1 MQWVL
6 SGKVRPGGFV
16 VHDPCQGNAAA
27 NDCGEGVDAAHRCA
41 EGNTNQSLLRRIGEP
56 ESFLF
61 GNHIEIVASIFP
73 PHALHFVF
81 IQAGNQRAVTVIMA
95 GIIEYT
101 EKSGDAADAD
111 GCGCGQVDFPQKIKL
126 CKGAWIFQRNLIK

>member
-95 GIIEYT
+95 GIIEYVT
-101 EKSGDAADAD
+101 NLPIVFSSHTSNFRPPKELQPK
-111 GCGCGQVDFPQKIKL
+111 QVE
-126 CKGAWIFQRNLIK
+126 